1 MKQFWTLATVAAA
14 LSMRA
19 PGAAALAADG
29 GAVRAP
35 TGAITGVSVVPVVG
49 NADVVIAVDASVTTR
64 DFRLAGPDRIVVD
77 LSGATLAH
85 ATAGY
90 DRIARGGVVNVRA
103 SQYRPDVVRLVI
115 TLDGP
120 RDYTVSRDVGGV
132 HVTVTGSGDAS
143 FVAWHWAA
151 NAPSGLASARRS
163 SSPHG
168 AADAPIVASA
178 TGAIAAPLAGTPP
191 AEATATTG
199 PAYPVPERLR
209 LFQQA
214 TQSTQPRI
222 TATYQDQDI
231 RDVLAGFAAFSGRTI
246 IVGRDV
252 QGTVTAEVR
261 DQPWDIALQSILEA
275 QGLAA
280 NEDQYGIITVDSFR
294 NLLTKRASEPL
305 VTELVSVNYVK
316 ASSLVE
322 MAKSLLWRDCGFQG
336 SGGSNVVNTT
346 PGPGSASIQSTTCP
360 TRGNVVAD
368 TATNKLVVTDAQ
380 SHIQSVL
387 NYLHALDVRTPQVSI
402 KAKIIF
408 INRTEFTQL
417 GLAYDIGVQ
426 NPASSGTFFNSLVQR
441 NLPGTTNGTSQY
453 SATETV
459 VDVGGN
465 TLAAVSNASRPYQ
478 SDAALSLL
486 YTMSLGKFSLTSFL
500 DATQGL
506 QLSDVQAEPS
516 VVTLDNRPAHIQVGE
531 ETPIRVI
538 DANSAAGSAGAQ
550 ATVTFKE
557 TGIILNVTPHITTN
571 GQVLMDLHAEQSQLQ
586 NIGGDLGYNFFKR
599 EADTRLLVNDGQT
612 AVIGGLTETTVTK
625 ARNAIPILG
634 ELPLLGNL
642 FSQTQNETVKQ
653 DLLILITPHVLQEGD
668 IGSAATLTPST
679 SSAPVI
685 AAPAAAAPTK

>member
-1 MKQFWTLATVAAA
+1 MKHFWTLAAVTAA
-14 LSMRA
+14 LSVRA
-19 PGAAALAADG
+19 AGAAALA
-29 GAVRAP
+29 P
-35 TGAITGVSVVPVVG
+35 TGAVTGVSVVPAAG
-49 NADVVIAVDASVTTR
+49 RADVVVTVDNSVTAH
-64 DFRLAGPDRIVVD
+64 DFRMTNPDRIVVD
-77 LSGATLAH
+77 LSRATLVTGPDA
-85 ATAGY
+85 Y
-90 DRIARGGVVNVRA
+90 DRVVRGGIVNVRSA
-103 SQYRPDVVRLVI
+103 QYRADVVRIVI
-115 TLDGP
+115 TLDAHRTYTLI
-120 RDYTVSRDVGGV
+120 RDAGTVR
-132 HVTVTGSGDAS
+132 
-143 FVAWHWAA
+143 VAI
-151 NAPSGLASARRS
+151 NAPSDAGFAAWHSGLGAAGPDAGSLAAASARPAAPKDVVMPDKPVVLASA
-163 SSPHG
+163 
-168 AADAPIVASA
+168 A
-178 TGAIAAPLAGTPP
+178 GAIAPAIAPEP
-191 AEATATTG
+191 ALVA
-199 PAYPVPERLR
+199 PAPAAPAAIVAPAR
-209 LFQQA
+209 LFQQT

-222 TATYQDQDI
+222 TVTYQDADI
-231 RDVLAGFAAFSGRTI
+231 RDVLAAFAAFSGRTI
-246 IVGRDV
+246 VVGRDV

-275 QGLAA
+275 QGLAG

-294 NLLTKRASEPL
+294 NLLSKRASEPL
-305 VTELVSVNYVK
+305 TTELVSINYVK

-336 SGGSNVVNTT
+336 AGSGSSVVNTT
-346 PGPGSASIQSTTCP
+346 PGPGSASIQSATCP

-368 TATNKLVVTDAQ
+368 TATNKLVITDAA

-408 INRTEFTQL
+408 INRTEFTDL

-426 NPASSGTFFNSLVQR
+426 NPTSSGTFFNSLVQR
-441 NLPGTTNGTSQY
+441 NIPGTDGQSQY
-453 SATETV
+453 ASTQTV

-465 TLAAVSNASRPYQ
+465 TLAAVSNAERPYQ
-478 SDAALSLL
+478 SSSALSLL
-486 YTMSLGKFSLTSFL
+486 YTLSLGKFSLTSFL

-538 DANSAAGSAGAQ
+538 DANSAAGAGAAQ

-634 ELPLLGNL
+634 ELPLIGNL

-653 DLLILITPHVLQEGD
+653 DLLILITPHVLREGEL
-668 IGSAATLTPST
+668 GVT
-679 SSAPVI
+679 SS
-685 AAPAAAAPTK
+685 K